1 VASFDSGCPVCRKVN
16 RRVYFCG
23 SIQKENQAI
32 TLKKRAASC
41 IFAIL
46 GILQGRFK
54 IKRNKE
60 NQGALYIYQNAKKV
74 AHPSPAPGT
83 VDGMSGDLGENQGC
97 VWLGQE
103 LQGRVP
109 SLSTQPLDKQHAGC
123 AYDAAQPMTSVD
135 PALGIL
141 FCTED
146 LTGGASL
153 SSYTVYIDAVCIDCG
168 CAYLTM
174 RCKA

>member
-1 VASFDSGCPVCRKVN
+1 MASFDSGCPVCRKVN

-54 IKRNKE
+54 IKRKTR
-60 NQGALYIYQNAKKV
+60 GLFIYQDANKKV

-83 VDGMSGDLGENQGC
+83 VDGMSGDLGEKGC

-146 LTGGASL
+146 LTGCEFII
-153 SSYTVYIDAVCIDCG
+153 VYGI
-168 CAYLTM
+168 
-174 RCKA
+174 